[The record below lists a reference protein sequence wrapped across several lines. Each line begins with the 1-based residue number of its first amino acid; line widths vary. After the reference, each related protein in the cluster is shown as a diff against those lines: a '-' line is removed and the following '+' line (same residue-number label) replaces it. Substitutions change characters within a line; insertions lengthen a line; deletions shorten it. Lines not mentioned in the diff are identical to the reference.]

1 MIYLYKGMLGGSM
14 KTIDIR
20 RSVRRYEETIIPNE
34 KIDAML
40 RAAMQAPSAGNQ
52 QPWEF
57 IVIRNGLILEELSK
71 VSPFAGLIAN
81 APLAIV
87 LICNNDRLKK
97 PDMWQ
102 QDMAAATENILLEA
116 VYQELGAVWIGVAPL
131 EDRMTHVSKTLNLS
145 DPLVPFCILAVGVP
159 SEGHN
164 NKFIDRFDTSRIS
177 HID

>member
-1 MIYLYKGMLGGSM
+1 M

-20 RSVRRYEETIIPNE
+20 RSVRRYEETIIPME

-57 IVIRNGLILEELSK
+57 VVVRNGLILDVLSK

-87 LICNNDRLKK
+87 LLCNKDRLKK

-102 QDMAAATENILLEA
+102 QDMAAATENLLLEA

-131 EDRMTHVSKTLNLS
+131 EERMNHVKLALNLS
-145 DPLVPFCILAVGVP
+145 ENLIPFCVLAIGVP

-164 NKFIDRFDTSRIS
+164 NKFIDRFDLTRIS
-177 HID
+177 YID